1 MAELAGETPRP
12 LKLLPLAMRQV
23 GEATQVEYARL
34 GSKADIVARL
44 RDVRLPP
51 RKRTFISAALTPVAL
66 RASKD
71 R

>member
-12 LKLLPLAMRQV
+12 LKLLPLAM
-23 GEATQVEYARL
+23 ATQVEYARL

-51 RKRTFISAALTPVAL
+51 GSGRSSVL
-66 RASKD
+66 R
-71 R
+71 

>member
-51 RKRTFISAALTPVAL
+51 GSGRSSVL
-66 RASKD
+66 R
-71 R
+71 